1 MVAIDWP
8 VTEIVGT
15 GPGLPC
21 LAGNTYDP
29 ARCDLDA
36 CAARCA
42 LKSCYGK
49 RECNSR
55 DCRAG
60 ISERCRAELVERA
73 RESSAARVVE
83 SEPTISAVS
92 DLPSIRG
99 NGPRL
104 QELRK
109 ARGWTQGELARRA
122 GCAQSS
128 VWHITRGDRI
138 RGAIL
143 ARIAAALGVG
153 VAELMANTPAD
164 HGD

>member
-73 RESSAARVVE
+73 RESSAK
-83 SEPTISAVS
+83 AVGS
-92 DLPSIRG
+92 
-99 NGPRL
+99 
-104 QELRK
+104 
-109 ARGWTQGELARRA
+109 LARA
-122 GCAQSS
+122 F
-128 VWHITRGDRI
+128 
-138 RGAIL
+138 
-143 ARIAAALGVG
+143 GVE
-153 VAELMANTPAD
+153 VSRLMANTPAD